1 MMAAFDRIESGLPQV
16 DEILDHI
23 RIGDNVVWQVSEVN
37 EFRYFAEI
45 FARQAIKDGD
55 WDLLSQLV
63 PQTTLDFFQSR
74 EAEPII
80 KKIRKE
86 ANVIHY

>member
-1 MMAAFDRIESGLPQV
+1 MLFRSVVTGIYNTIMEKKLPEHGISCIIVPRKAFNSGIISASTV
-16 DEILDHI
+16 
-23 RIGDNVVWQVSEVN
+23 
-37 EFRYFAEI
+37 
-45 FARQAIKDGD
+45 RQAIKDGD